1 MILLN
6 IIKRYLCFLFFYW
19 LRFFFFHLIWF
30 INCLFLNIIKRLEF
44 VSCSSCCL
52 RFANLFFIVPLDI
65 LMSNKL
71 SVVAQLVK
79 LIEVGV
85 PLSNFEYLFLYRSFN
100 TRGFNHLAFYI
111 YIDLKLRVLSS
122 KTLWDFILLVIFVN
136 SGNLL

>member
-6 IIKRYLCFLFFYW
+6 IIKRNLWFLFFYW
-19 LRFFFFHLIWF
+19 KRFFFFHLIWF
-30 INCLFLNIIKRLEF
+30 INWLLLNIIKRLEF

-52 RFANLFFIVPLDI
+52 RFVNLFFIVPLDI

-71 SVVAQLVK
+71 PVVAKLVK
-79 LIEVGV
+79 LMQVGV
-85 PLSNFEYLFLYRSFN
+85 PLSNVENLFLYRSFN
-100 TRGFNHLAFYI
+100 THGFNHLAFYI
-111 YIDLKLRVLSS
+111 YIDLKLRVLNS

>member
-19 LRFFFFHLIWF
+19 LRFFLFHLIWF
-30 INCLFLNIIKRLEF
+30 INWLFLNIIKRLEF